1 MAAPMAASAADLIGA
16 RLDRLPA
23 TRHVWWLV
31 TLLSLGGVFEFYD
44 LFLTAPVGQG
54 LIRANLFAKTSQAF
68 FDINA
73 LASFVASTFAGLFV
87 GTIGFGFVA
96 DRFGR
101 RAIFTYA
108 LLWYSAATAV
118 MAFQTSAAGVD
129 LWRFIAG
136 VGVGVELVT
145 IDAYIGELVPK
156 HLRSKAFAFNQ
167 AVIFGAVPIVAFL
180 AWLLVPR
187 SPLGWDG
194 WRWVT
199 LVGATG
205 ALAVWV
211 IRLGVPESPRWL
223 AGQGRVA
230 EADRIMSAIEARV
243 AAESGGTLMPPEVPA
258 RQPHGT
264 MVFWEIFRP
273 PYRRRTIMLV
283 VFNVAQAI
291 GFYGFQAWVPQFL
304 TSQGITVTGS
314 LLYTFIIALANP
326 VGPLLGILF
335 AQRVELKWQIVGAAF
350 GIGVFGLAFSQMRS
364 PEGVI
369 VAGVL
374 VVLCAN
380 VMSFAFHAYQ
390 AELYPT
396 RIRAR
401 AVGFVYSWSRFST
414 IFNAFAINF
423 FLHRTGTLGVF
434 AFIAGAMAVVIVA
447 IGAFGPRTRDRALE
461 AISG

>member
-1 MAAPMAASAADLIGA
+1 MTAPAADLIAA

-23 TRHVWWLV
+23 TRYVWWLV
-31 TLLSLGGVFEFYD
+31 TLLSLGGIFEFYD
-44 LFLTAPVGQG
+44 LFMTAPLGPG
-54 LIRANLFAKTSQAF
+54 LVRANLFIRTSQAI
-68 FDINA
+68 FDIDA
-73 LASFVASTFAGLFV
+73 LASFVAATFAGLFV

-96 DRFGR
+96 DRLGR

-129 LWRFIAG
+129 FWRFVAG

-145 IDAYIGELVPK
+145 IDSYIGELVPK

-167 AVIFGAVPIVAFL
+167 TVVFGAVPIVAFL

-187 SPLGWDG
+187 DPLGWAG

-199 LVGATG
+199 LIGATG
-205 ALAVWV
+205 ALVVWV
-211 IRLGVPESPRWL
+211 IRRGLPESPRWL

-230 EADRIMSAIEARV
+230 EAERVMAAIEARV
-243 AAESGGTLMPPEVPA
+243 AAESGGTLPSPQVAAHEAPGAVA
-258 RQPHGT
+258 
-264 MVFWEIFRP
+264 FWEIFRP
-273 PYRRRTIMLV
+273 PYRKRTIMLV
-283 VFNVAQAI
+283 VFNVAQAV

-304 TSQGITVTGS
+304 TSQGITVTSS

-335 AQRVELKWQIVGAAF
+335 TQRIELKWQIVGAAF
-350 GIGVFGLAFSQMRS
+350 GLGAFGLAFSQMRS
-364 PEGVI
+364 AEGVL
-369 VAGVL
+369 VFGVL

-401 AVGFVYSWSRFST
+401 AVGFVYSWSRLST
-414 IFNAFAINF
+414 IFNAFVINF

-434 AFIAGAMAVVIVA
+434 AFIAGAMVVVIVA
-447 IGAFGPRTRDRALE
+447 IGGFGPRTRNRALE
-461 AISG
+461 TISG

>member
-1 MAAPMAASAADLIGA
+1 MTAPAADLIAA

-23 TRHVWWLV
+23 TRYVWWLV
-31 TLLSLGGVFEFYD
+31 TLLSLGGIFEFYD
-44 LFLTAPVGQG
+44 LFMTAPLGPG
-54 LIRANLFAKTSQAF
+54 LVRAKLFVRTSQAF

-73 LASFVASTFAGLFV
+73 LASFVAATFAGLFV

-96 DRFGR
+96 DRLGR
-101 RAIFTYA
+101 RAVFTYA
-108 LLWYSAATAV
+108 LLWYSVATAI

-136 VGVGVELVT
+136 IGVGVELVT

-167 AVIFGAVPIVAFL
+167 TVIFGAVPIVAFL
-180 AWLLVPR
+180 AWLLVPHD
-187 SPLGWDG
+187 PLGWPG

-199 LVGATG
+199 LIGATG
-205 ALAVWV
+205 ALVVWV
-211 IRLGVPESPRWL
+211 IRRELPESPRWL

-230 EADRIMSAIEARV
+230 EAEGVMAAIEARV
-243 AAESGGTLMPPEVPA
+243 TAESGGMLPPPQIAAHEAPGVTA
-258 RQPHGT
+258 
-264 MVFWEIFRP
+264 FSEIFRP
-273 PYRRRTIMLV
+273 PYRSRTIMLV

-304 TSQGITVTGS
+304 FSQGITVTSS

-335 AQRVELKWQIVGAAF
+335 THRLELKWQIVGAAF
-350 GIGVFGLAFSQMRS
+350 GIGVFGLVFSQMRS
-364 PEGVI
+364 A
-369 VAGVL
+369 AGVL
-374 VVLCAN
+374 VLGVLIVLCAN

-390 AELYPT
+390 AEMYPT
-396 RIRAR
+396 RIRGR
-401 AVGFVYSWSRFST
+401 AIGFVYSWSRFST
-414 IFNAFAINF
+414 IFNAFVINF

-434 AFIAGAMAVVIVA
+434 AFIAGAMAVVIVSIA
-447 IGAFGPRTRDRALE
+447 GFGPRTRNRALE